1 MPTFRRRQPSVS
13 QMTGPAARG
22 DVTRGQL
29 AGTLAPASRGIES
42 GLRHKDNR
50 TPLDT
55 HLILFSIV
63 ILSLYN
69 VLLKRF
75 SQKLLLLFWVSLLSY
90 VGFAIIYL
98 FQSFILEHNPHPIR
112 ELIFEYTFED
122 VPLYLIIAVSF
133 LGSTII
139 SEKLLDGYDLSLVI
153 PISQFGVLLASAGYI
168 ALGDPFQW
176 SLALG
181 IAAVCLGTF
190 ILSLS
195 ATAKPLS
202 LSVFAE
208 FKNIPGNLWALV
220 GLQALCFTVSA
231 VVSYLGTKETART
244 DALMDGMRRLHLGP
258 IAFHG
263 AFYFNLG
270 QQLYSISLFL
280 IYILVQEKYRLEIF
294 SPLTTSAKYLSL
306 VVLAYIAAEYAYFI
320 AFMITTDT
328 TILLVLDNLS
338 IPITL
343 LLSFFLLKEQIGHM
357 KIIGSSL
364 IMLGGLAAAL

>member
-1 MPTFRRRQPSVS
+1 LLPAVSLANSRDGSAGKCHKRTTRRYACP
-13 QMTGPAARG
+13 GERG
-22 DVTRGQL
+22 VEG
-29 AGTLAPASRGIES
+29 
-42 GLRHKDNR
+42 GLRRKGDK
-50 TPLDT
+50 TPLGT
-55 HLILFSIV
+55 NLILFSIV
-63 ILSLYN
+63 VLSFYN

-90 VGFAIIYL
+90 VGFVIIYL
-98 FQSFILEHNPHPIR
+98 FQSFILAHNANAIH

-122 VPLYLIIAVSF
+122 VPLYMIIALSF
-133 LGSTII
+133 LGSAII
-139 SEKLLDGYDLSLVI
+139 SEKLLEGYDLSLVI
-153 PISQFGVLLASAGYI
+153 PISQFGVLLAGAGYI

-176 SLALG
+176 SFVIG
-181 IAAVCLGTF
+181 IAVLCLGTF

-195 ATAKPLS
+195 ASGKPLS

-208 FKNIPGNLWALV
+208 FRRIPSNLWMLV

-231 VVSYLGTKETART
+231 VVSYLGTKETVRT

-280 IYILVQEKYRLEIF
+280 VYILVRKKYRVEIF
-294 SPLTTSAKYLSL
+294 SPLTTSAKYLFL
-306 VVLAYIAAEYAYFI
+306 VVLAYITAEYAYFI

-343 LLSFFLLKEQIGHM
+343 LFSYVLLKEQIDQI
-357 KIIGSSL
+357 KIIGSSF
-364 IMLGGLAAAL
+364 IVLGGLIVAL

>member
-1 MPTFRRRQPSVS
+1 M
-13 QMTGPAARG
+13 
-22 DVTRGQL
+22 
-29 AGTLAPASRGIES
+29 
-42 GLRHKDNR
+42 
-50 TPLDT
+50 DT
-55 HLILFSIV
+55 NLILFSIV

-90 VGFAIIYL
+90 AGFAAIYL
-98 FQSFILEHNPHPIR
+98 FQSFVLEHNPNAIH

-122 VPLYLIIAVSF
+122 VPLYLIIALSF
-133 LGSTII
+133 LGSMII
-139 SEKLLDGYDLSLVI
+139 SEKLLEGYDLSLVI
-153 PISQFGVLLASAGYI
+153 PISQFGILLASAGYI

-176 SLALG
+176 SFAVG
-181 IAAVCLGTF
+181 IVVLCLGTF

-202 LSVFAE
+202 LHIFAE
-208 FKNIPGNLWALV
+208 FRRIPRNLWVLV
-220 GLQALCFTVSA
+220 VLQALCFTVSA
-231 VVSYLGTKETART
+231 VVSYLGTKETVRT

-270 QQLYSISLFL
+270 QQLYSVSLFL
-280 IYILVQEKYRLEIF
+280 IYILVRKKYRLDFF

-320 AFMITTDT
+320 AFMITTNM
-328 TILLVLDNLS
+328 TILLALDNLS

-343 LLSFFLLKEQIGHM
+343 LFSFFC
-357 KIIGSSL
+357 
-364 IMLGGLAAAL
+364 